1 MSTRTHTYANLLF
14 FSLNRDINLGIVF
27 ITVPETFLFIFY
39 SGAGIAN
46 EIFKEMKKRGVEPPK
61 IMGLGSEV

>member
-27 ITVPETFLFIFY
+27 IPVPETFLFIFY
-39 SGAGIAN
+39 SCAGIAN
-46 EIFKEMKKRGVEPPK
+46 EISKEMKKGVEPPK